1 MNAST
6 YPAPG
11 HVYEARF
18 GNLAYRLDFHQNGQ
32 DMTFSTIGEGPPV
45 AEAVQTVRYT
55 AIAIRPGVFMVYWS
69 EKDGS
74 TVVHVEDFDNDTLQS
89 NITLPD
95 HRFLNLSGTFS
106 RIDSAAAERAP
117 RFKTNK
123 ELVAAYL
130 KVLFTDRDR
139 QGAEQFWGETMVQHN
154 PGMPNGLEVLRHLL
168 DKIGPEFRYEQ
179 GAVMEQGNLVMVHG
193 RYTGWGPKP
202 MVAVDIF
209 RIENG
214 KVVEHWDVMQEEVP
228 ADKSANGHAMFPA

>member
-18 GNLAYRLDFHQNGQ
+18 GNLAYRLDFHPNGHE
-32 DMTFSTIGEGPPV
+32 MTFSTIGDGPPV

-55 AIAIRPGVFMVYWS
+55 AVPIRPGVFMVYWS

-74 TVVHVEDFDNDTLQS
+74 TVVHVEDLENDTVHT

-95 HRFLNLSGTFS
+95 RRFLNLSGGFK
-106 RIDSAAAERAP
+106 RVDGAAARGTRA
-117 RFKTNK
+117 FKNNK
-123 ELVAAYL
+123 ELITAYL
-130 KVLFTDRDR
+130 KVLFTERDR
-139 QGAEQFWGETMVQHN
+139 QAAEQFWDKNMLQHN
-154 PGMPNGLEVLRHLL
+154 PGMPDGLDVLRGLL
-168 DKIGPEFRYEQ
+168 GKIGPEFRYEQ
-179 GAVMEQGNLVMVHG
+179 GAVMEQDDLVMVHG